1 MGLHQEKHCQ
11 SRLKGTETEQNEVRR
26 SDFWNSVGWDN
37 RYILLAAHVPSF
49 RKEKSDPAGGTGVR
63 TTGPGSTTVS
73 SLA

>member
-37 RYILLAAHVPSF
+37 RYILLAAHAAHPSGK
-49 RKEKSDPAGGTGVR
+49 RRVTLQVVQ
-63 TTGPGSTTVS
+63 GSGLQVQGAPLS
-73 SLA
+73 PL